1 MEYGILISG
10 MHYFLIV
17 DYHLAAVSRR
27 FETICA
33 TFTALLTR
41 TESRRGKDG
50 KGSAKNVEGKAPN
63 EPARDVSILCEV
75 VVTRPFQLSS
85 RIRSK
90 SISQFLRT
98 DWHPFLSLGHTEDA
112 LSLGQERQR

>member
-27 FETICA
+27 FETICV

-41 TESRRGKDG
+41 TESRRGG
-50 KGSAKNVEGKAPN
+50 GWEGIRQECRRQGSKRAGE
-63 EPARDVSILCEV
+63 RRVSFV
-75 VVTRPFQLSS
+75 
-85 RIRSK
+85 
-90 SISQFLRT
+90 
-98 DWHPFLSLGHTEDA
+98 
-112 LSLGQERQR
+112 